1 MPIYRSNIGF
11 TCGAPT
17 RLSLVEEFL
26 HYTWPALLSRAAL
39 LAENEA
45 LNSVMIL
52 RVMLGCTG
60 EAHDLSVNLK
70 RRVLAVDNGG
80 LPIDA
85 NTTAAD
91 LCLRRPGRNRC
102 AEKKTD
108 YYSE

>member
-1 MPIYRSNIGF
+1 MPMYRSNRGF
-11 TCGAPT
+11 TGATRT
-17 RLSLVEEFL
+17 RLSLVEEFFL
-26 HYTWPALLSRAAL
+26 YACPAILSRAAL

-45 LNSVMIL
+45 LNGVMIL

-70 RRVLAVDNGG
+70 RLVLAVDYGG

-91 LCLRRPGRNRC
+91 SFLRRPGTNRC
-102 AEKKTD
+102 TEKESD
-108 YYSE
+108 H